1 MWHHQKLKKTWL
13 PIEISVSTCRNQ
25 NIVSDTATCSDK
37 SCVIKIYHLSCLGLE
52 VQPKGKW
59 LFVHNVQEKKLEE
72 RNQNKHF

>member
-1 MWHHQKLKKTWL
+1 MAPLKIKENVVASRNTC
-13 PIEISVSTCRNQ
+13 TCRNQ
-25 NIVSDTATCSDK
+25 NIVSDTATCSYK